1 MVKKPA
7 KLPNLFDFRRFGVA
21 ESLARRLRYTLLKP
35 RSEDEVRLRVILIR
49 AIAAFSALAQAPEL
63 RVSLRELTGEA
74 IKNNPDVVAAQKKYE
89 AARQRPTQE
98 SSLPD
103 PMVSLGYNSVG
114 NPLPGAGLGSQA
126 VANIGVMVSQ
136 EVPFPGKLKL
146 KGDMAT
152 KEAQAEFQQ
161 YQAVQLAVISRLK
174 QAYFRLQYSY
184 VATDLLVR
192 NRDLLGKLLKVTEDR
207 YSVGRAIQQDV
218 FKAQTQLSIL
228 ETRLVKLEQERK
240 AREAEIN
247 SILNRAARTPVGRPE
262 DFKPKELTA
271 TLEELF
277 ASARQNS
284 PMLGRDQKMIE
295 RSELAV
301 NMSRKEYYPDVTLN
315 AGYYNMGWSMPPM
328 YEVRADFKV
337 PIYFWR
343 KQRAGVNEQVSN
355 LSQSRRTYE
364 ATDQSLRYRIQD
376 DFSMAQ
382 ASAKLMRLYNQ
393 TVVPQG
399 NLALESSLS
408 TYETGSVDFL
418 SVLSNFTMVL
428 DYEMSYYDEA
438 LNYELALSRLEEMT
452 GQALTD

>member
-1 MVKKPA
+1 M
-7 KLPNLFDFRRFGVA
+7 
-21 ESLARRLRYTLLKP
+21 
-35 RSEDEVRLRVILIR
+35 RLRVILILT
-49 AIAAFSALAQAPEL
+49 IAAISVAAQVPEL

-74 IKNNPDVVAAQKKYE
+74 IKNNPEIVAAQKKYE

-103 PMVSLGYNSVG
+103 PMISLGYNSVG
-114 NPLPGAGLGSQA
+114 NPLPGAGLGKD
-126 VANIGVMVSQ
+126 VLANVGVMVSQ
-136 EVPFPGKLKL
+136 ELPFPGKLKL
-146 KGDMAT
+146 KGDMAS
-152 KEAQAEFQQ
+152 KEAQAGFQQ

-174 QAYFRLQYSY
+174 QAYYRLQYTY
-184 VATDLLVR
+184 VATDLLIR
-192 NRDLLGKLLKVTEDR
+192 NRDLLDRLLKVTEDR

-218 FKAQTQLSIL
+218 FKAQTQTSIL
-228 ETRLVKLEQERK
+228 ETRVVKLEQERRS
-240 AREAEIN
+240 REAEIN

-262 DFKPKELTA
+262 EARPKELTA

-284 PMLGRDQKMIE
+284 PMLGSDQKMIE

-301 NMSRKEYYPDVTLN
+301 NMARKEYYPDVTLN
-315 AGYYNMGWSMPPM
+315 AGYYNMGSMPPM
-328 YEVRADFKV
+328 YEVRADLKV
-337 PIYFWR
+337 PVYFWR
-343 KQRAGVNEQVSN
+343 KQRAGVNEQVSS
-355 LSQSRRTYE
+355 LSQARRTYE

-376 DFSMAQ
+376 DFFMAQ
-382 ASAKLMRLYNQ
+382 ASAKLMRLYHQ

-428 DYEMSYYDEA
+428 DYEMSYFDEA
-438 LNYELALSRLEEMT
+438 LNYALALSRLEEMT
-452 GQALTD
+452 GQALTS